1 MLHARK
7 DRATRLPG
15 AQQSGFGGLILLRL
29 FVSWSFPGYASSNP
43 HQISNDIVHLHA
55 RVEA

>member
-15 AQQSGFGGLILLRL
+15 AQQSEFGGLILLRL
-29 FVSWSFPGYASSNP
+29 FVSWSFPWVRFEQPSS
-43 HQISNDIVHLHA
+43 DIQ
-55 RVEA
+55 RYRPSPREG